1 MPWRIEREG
10 PSLRVEIACPIDD
23 WAALFAQI
31 ERRLREEQGVFVI
44 EMPERLPGA
53 SRLDADILVVLR
65 RMLDHKPGITVR

>member
-23 WAALFAQI
+23 WAALFDQI
-31 ERRLREEQGVFVI
+31 ERRLREEQGVLVI